1 MILCIKTD
9 NPLAE
14 IFLVQKDGTIT
25 DRHTW
30 QAHRTLARD
39 LLKECQKLC
48 EKNATRIEELGGIV
62 VYKGPGSF
70 TGLRISATVA
80 NTIAYSLDIPIVG
93 SEGDAWLK
101 SGIGRIIAG
110 NYDRVVMPHYGAG
123 PHITS
128 PSK

>member
-14 IFLVQKDGTIT
+14 IFLVQKDGIIT
-25 DRHTW
+25 DEYAW
-30 QAHRTLARD
+30 QAHLTLARD
-39 LLKECQKLC
+39 LLKECQQLC
-48 EKNATRIEELGGIV
+48 EKNVTRIEELGGIV

-70 TGLRISATVA
+70 TGLRIGATVA

-93 SEGDAWLK
+93 SGGDAWLK

-110 NYDRVVMPHYGAG
+110 DNDHVVMPHYGAE